1 MFPGDRGAGSLQME
15 SQTSRRRQ
23 KRRGKRRLYAALG
36 LLAAVSGLLYYFYTE
51 IRPTVIFGL
60 RDDYAHAIPFQKVP
74 AGLDSLSA
82 EACGQCHQAI
92 YEEWKTS
99 IHAHAYTDPFFQAY
113 WKKDD
118 HVWVCLNC
126 HTPLENQ
133 QPTLI
138 RNIPDNRVEKAV
150 QVTNA
155 RYDEAYQRE
164 GVTCAACHVR
174 DGVIL
179 GPFDDSAAPHPTKY
193 DPAFRTTEVCYRC
206 HNVVSGP
213 FQFYNVGPC
222 GTYAEYEGGFF
233 MKERGLTCQHCHM
246 PEILRPVVEGG
257 PIRQGRRHLWRGG
270 HDPEM
275 IKRAVAI
282 QVRAD
287 PPDPEPGETVTMTL
301 TLINA
306 GAGHK
311 IPTGDPDR
319 HFTVEFY
326 VKDQSGRII
335 EQQTETMGRWILW
348 QPVILEVHDNRL
360 LPLASRDYQFS
371 YQIPEARSDLVLEAR
386 VRYHILTDGQ
396 HAMLRETYGLRSDD
410 PYRYMIYTRRFPLGK
425 KLEMALDTDAPVDTR
440 LGCAVPETGAHPEKH
455 TNIRTSG

>member
-1 MFPGDRGAGSLQME
+1 MVAP
-15 SQTSRRRQ
+15 
-23 KRRGKRRLYAALG
+23 
-36 LLAAVSGLLYYFYTE
+36 LLIYIFYTE
-51 IRPTVIFGL
+51 IRPVVIFGL
-60 RDDYAHAIPFQKVP
+60 RDDYAHAIPFQTVP
-74 AGLDSLSA
+74 VGLDSLSA
-82 EACGQCHQAI
+82 EECGRCHQDI

-99 IHAHAYTDPFFQAY
+99 IHAHAYKDPFFQAY

-118 HVWVCLNC
+118 NIWVCLNC

-138 RNIPDNRVEKAV
+138 QKIPNDRVEKAI
-150 QVTNA
+150 QVENP
-155 RYDEAYQRE
+155 RYDQAYQQE

-174 DGVIL
+174 DGVIY
-179 GPFDDSAAPHPTKY
+179 GPFDDSVAPHPTEF
-193 DPAFRTTEVCYRC
+193 DPAFRTTEMCYRC

-222 GTYAEYEGGFF
+222 GTYAEYEGEFF
-233 MKERGLTCQHCHM
+233 MKEKGFTCQHCHM
-246 PEILRPVVEGG
+246 PEISRPAAKNG
-257 PIRQGRRHLWRGG
+257 PIRQGRKHLWRGG

-282 QVRAD
+282 QVQAD
-287 PPDPEPGETVTMTL
+287 PSNPKPGDTVNLTL

-319 HFTVEFY
+319 HFTVEFF
-326 VKDQSGRII
+326 VKDATGAVI
-335 EQQTETMGRWILW
+335 EEHTETMGRWILW
-348 QPVILEVHDNRL
+348 QPVIFEIYDNRL

-371 YQIPEARSDLVLEAR
+371 YEIPPGREDLVVEAR

-396 HAMLRETYGLRSDD
+396 HAMLRENYGLRSED
-410 PYRYMIYTRRFPLGK
+410 PYRFQIYQREFPLSE
-425 KLEMALDTDAPVDTR
+425 KLNVALRDQPMDPRIGCSKDSADPVS
-440 LGCAVPETGAHPEKH
+440 LHG
-455 TNIRTSG
+455 SLS